1 MARGD
6 YGIMRW
12 STGDDDVEFGV
23 VVGDLC
29 VGHEGNREGSAS
41 MIDDRKDGVLL
52 YPLIFSNVFH
62 PFFLVVR

>member
-1 MARGD
+1 MRAIHCGRVMARGD

-12 STGDDDVEFGV
+12 STGDDDVELGV

-29 VGHEGNREGSAS
+29 AGCKGNREGSAL

-52 YPLIFSNVFH
+52 CLLI
-62 PFFLVVR
+62 

>member
-12 STGDDDVEFGV
+12 STGDDDVELGV

-29 VGHEGNREGSAS
+29 AGCKGNREGSAL

-52 YPLIFSNVFH
+52 CLLI
-62 PFFLVVR
+62 